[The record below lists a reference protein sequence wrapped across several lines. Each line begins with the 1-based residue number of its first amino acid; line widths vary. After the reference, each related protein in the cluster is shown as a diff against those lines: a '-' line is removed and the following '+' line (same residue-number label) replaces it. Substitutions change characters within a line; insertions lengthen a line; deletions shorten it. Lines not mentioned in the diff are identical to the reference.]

1 MDELRR
7 SVVGKSVAHFRISMF
22 GFVNHRGTSTIR
34 CGEPMPVDASLV
46 RVHELPEN
54 SWLSCI
60 PRNRET
66 TREPRRPARVPVDA
80 APVSRRHRRPALQ
93 WPGAHRS
100 SAGRSFSGGRQT
112 RVGDCSP
119 AVLAANRPQ
128 SRRRTCGVAEQ
139 PRFWAAPSCAFRA
152 NLFRAVPRR
161 PGGAPRA
168 VTAAGGHRIGS
179 CCAAGG
185 EPSQGALEHPSRT
198 APTGAHGR
206 AGQRRFPWRRRI
218 RHSRS
223 DDSHLG
229 SDGELPHRARRLGT
243 RPNWELR

>member
-7 SVVGKSVAHFRISMF
+7 SVVERASHIPDLNVRIRESPWHLDYP
-22 GFVNHRGTSTIR
+22 VW
-34 CGEPMPVDASLV
+34 EPMPVDASLV

-112 RVGDCSP
+112 RVGECSP

-128 SRRRTCGVAEQ
+128 SRRRDVRRSGTAEILG
-139 PRFWAAPSCAFRA
+139 RA
-152 NLFRAVPRR
+152 VLRLPGQLVSLFRD
-161 PGGAPRA
+161 GRA
-168 VTAAGGHRIGS
+168 GHRAQLQLQADTESGVVAPQ
-179 CCAAGG
+179 AAS
-185 EPSQGALEHPSRT
+185 PSQGALEHPSRT

-243 RPNWELR
+243 ARIGS